1 MNKQYITTYFART
14 ADDVFNLNRKELE
27 QRLSDYALP
36 SADNYR
42 AEITARLALINH
54 MVQEHVFEVSELD
67 YESDYESDYG
77 VHEPDYVYNQPYT
90 ESWENKLGFTLVF
103 EVDPDSSWTASIR
116 GEVIESGT
124 DHDSLAS
131 YKELTLNP
139 NYTNV

>member
-1 MNKQYITTYFART
+1 MNKRYITERFTQT
-14 ADDVFNLNRKELE
+14 ADQVFALGLNELE
-27 QRLSDYALP
+27 EQMTLCFLP
-36 SADNYR
+36 SVDSYR

-54 MVQEHVFEVSELD
+54 LVQEHMFFLNE
-67 YESDYESDYG
+67 ESSHSPFQKLLHHAYD
-77 VHEPDYVYNQPYT
+77 QPYT
-90 ESWENKLGFTLVF
+90 ESWSNKLGFTLVF
-103 EVDPDSSWTASIR
+103 EVAPSGSWTASIR